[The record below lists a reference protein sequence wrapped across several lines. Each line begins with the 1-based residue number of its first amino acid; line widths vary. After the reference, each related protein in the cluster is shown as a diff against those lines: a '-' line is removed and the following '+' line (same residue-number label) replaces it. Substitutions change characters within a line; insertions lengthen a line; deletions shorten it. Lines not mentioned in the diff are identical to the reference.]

1 LSSKETPHIE
11 LPPPEADQ
19 PAWGKVGVIAI
30 VGFIIGVAWPRLA
43 GISLGPNPPADA
55 VRLPAATATSPSAP
69 GRTGAVPTTDTSGKS
84 VPLMNTVG
92 VPGLV
97 NEQTVVVSQVEVSRC
112 RDLKGK
118 TAPQC
123 DAIAVDPLFVPRLK
137 ELTKCPSAIG
147 LAGKVAVGVEL
158 DFKAKTLKVQ
168 RAKAKL
174 PRTTLDGLTRCVEQK
189 LSGISLDD
197 LTHEQARYSLSY
209 NLDFYPPGRSPDA
222 SAEPE
227 PPKGNEGAAGSA
239 AEAKTGKVAWNSCQ
253 VRDAPRN
260 GNVIG
265 KLSKNTEIKLLEQKD
280 GWWRV
285 PYGDKGE
292 GWIFGGALQ
301 P

>member
-30 VGFIIGVAWPRLA
+30 VGFVIGVAWPRLA

-55 VRLPAATATSPSAP
+55 PRLAVTTAATPSASA
-69 GRTGAVPTTDTSGKS
+69 RMTATPTADASGK
-84 VPLMNTVG
+84 PIALMNTTG
-92 VPGLV
+92 AAGAL
-97 NEQTVVVSQVEVSRC
+97 NEQTVVVGQVEISRC
-112 RDLKGK
+112 RDAKGK
-118 TAPQC
+118 TVPQC
-123 DAIAVDPLFVPRLK
+123 DAIAVDPLLVPRLK
-137 ELTKCPSAIG
+137 DLAKCPSAIG
-147 LAGKVAVGVEL
+147 LTGKVAVGVEL

-189 LSGISLDD
+189 FSGVSLDD
-197 LTHEQARYSLSY
+197 LAHEQARYSLSY
-209 NLDFYPPGRSPDA
+209 NVDFFPPGHSPDA
-222 SAEPE
+222 ESEK
-227 PPKGNEGAAGSA
+227 PKTTDTAPATP

-265 KLSKNTEIKLLEQKD
+265 KLAKGTEIKLLEQKD